1 MPSPTLPARIDSVE
15 RLCKYLYHAMQIE
28 HSTLPPYLLALYSIH
43 PGTNLDAAQMI
54 RAVVV
59 EEMLHLTL
67 AANLLNAVGGKPDLT
82 SPDFVPLY
90 PAYLPDGEDD
100 FEVSL
105 TAFSREALETFIK
118 IERPSPAPSEATR
131 LVRRPPKVSAMAA
144 APDDTGLHFYSI
156 GEFYEEIR
164 RGFDHLHDK
173 LGDKK
178 LFTGDPARQADSR
191 YYYSGG
197 GRLFPVT
204 DIKSAREAI
213 NLIIEQGEGFGGGIY
228 NDEHEL
234 AHLYRFEQLLKQRY
248 YQKGDRPGNP
258 TGPALTV
265 DWNAVYPIKKNA
277 RLSDY
282 PESSELHAVAMAFN
296 GAYAE
301 FLDLLTRAYNGKPE
315 LLLTQAVPRMFE
327 LRNRINQLIRNPV
340 PGLEGVNAAPT
351 FEMAGV
357 FAAGVPA

>member
-1 MPSPTLPARIDSVE
+1 MQQPTLPARIDSVE
-15 RLCKYLYHAMQIE
+15 RLSRYLYHAMQIE
-28 HSTLPPYLLALYSIH
+28 HATLPPYLLALYSIH
-43 PGTNLDAAQMI
+43 PGTNLDATQVI

-67 AANLLNAVGGKPDLT
+67 AANLLNSIGGKPDLT
-82 SPDFVPLY
+82 SLDFVPLY

-105 TAFSREALETFIK
+105 TAFSREALETFVK
-118 IERPSPAPSEATR
+118 IERPSPAPSEAKR
-131 LVRRPPKVSAMAA
+131 LVRRAPKASALAA
-144 APDDTGLHFYSI
+144 APDDKELHFYSI
-156 GEFYEEIR
+156 GEFYEEVR

-197 GRLFPVT
+197 GKLIPVT

-213 NLIIEQGEGFGGGIY
+213 SLIIEQGEGFGGGIY

-248 YQKGDRPGNP
+248 YQKGDKPGNP
-258 TGPALTV
+258 TGPMLTV
-265 DWNAVYPIKKNA
+265 DWNAVFPIKKNA
-277 RLSDY
+277 RLTDY
-282 PESSELHAVAMAFN
+282 PEASELHAAAIGFN

-301 FLDLLTRAYNGKPE
+301 FLDLLTRAYNGNPE

-340 PGLEGVNAAPT
+340 PGLKDVNAAPT

>member
-1 MPSPTLPARIDSVE
+1 MQQPTLPARIDSVE
-15 RLCKYLYHAMQIE
+15 KLSKYLYNAMQIE

-43 PGTNLDAAQMI
+43 PGTNLDATQVI

-67 AANLLNAVGGKPDLT
+67 AANLLNSIGGRPDLT
-82 SPDFVPLY
+82 EPDFVPLY

-100 FEVSL
+100 FEVNL
-105 TAFSREALETFIK
+105 TAFSREQLETFIK
-118 IERPSPAPSEATR
+118 IERPSPAPSEAKR
-131 LVRRPPKVSAMAA
+131 LIHRAPKPSAMAA
-144 APDDTGLHFYSI
+144 APDDTGMHFYSI

-164 RGFDHLHDK
+164 RGFEYLHEK
-173 LGDKK
+173 LGEKK

-197 GRLFPVT
+197 GQLTPVT
-204 DIKSAREAI
+204 DIQSARAAI

-234 AHLYRFEQLLKQRY
+234 AHLYRYEQLLKQRY
-248 YQKGDRPGNP
+248 YQKGDKPGNP

-265 DWNAVYPIKKNA
+265 DWNAVYPIKTNA
-277 RLSDY
+277 RLTDY
-282 PESSELHAVAMAFN
+282 PESSELYGAAMAFN

-301 FLDLLTRAYNGKPE
+301 FLDLLTRAYNGTPE

-340 PGLEGVNAAPT
+340 PSLEGVNAAPT
-351 FEMAGV
+351 FAMAGV
-357 FAAGVPA
+357 AAGVPA